1 MKTVNNEN
9 AQQLIKKMMC
19 INRMHRSVIEKK
31 VSELGLHR
39 SQHMVLMYLARH
51 SKGVSQKEIAEHF
64 DISPAAVAVTLKKLE
79 AGGYIVRNTAS
90 DDNRKNNVS
99 FTEKGKS
106 IAEKSKKMFRQVD
119 SKMIELLSDEE
130 YEIVSSCFEKM
141 KQSLADYTD

>member
-1 MKTVNNEN
+1 MKTSTNEN
-9 AQQLIKKMMC
+9 VQQLIKKMMC
-19 INRMHRSVIEKK
+19 INRMHRNVIEKK

-51 SKGVSQKEIAEHF
+51 NEGVSQKDIAQHF

-79 AGGYIVRNTAS
+79 AGGYIVRNTVE

-106 IAEKSKKMFRQVD
+106 IAEKSRKIFCQVD
-119 SKMIELLSDEE
+119 SKMTELLSEEE
-130 YEIVSSCFEKM
+130 YNIVSSCFEKM